1 MRKLVLLPMVA
12 AIALAGCG
20 KKEEA
25 SASGEAGGEKA
36 APAEAAAA
44 GLEMPQ
50 PGEYKQTVEIIEMSI
65 PGMPAAMAAQ
75 MKQSMSANMELTD
88 CLTPGESKEALKQL
102 TSRGMSNE
110 SNCTY
115 EKFDVSGGKIDA
127 VMKCGGDGE
136 KGGGGTF
143 KLAGSFNSTGSD
155 LTVEGDQIV
164 PDMPGGKMHMK
175 MHMVS
180 KRIGE
185 CKG

>member
-1 MRKLVLLPMVA
+1 MRKLVLLPIVA

-25 SASGEAGGEKA
+25 PAGGEAGGEA
-36 APAEAAAA
+36 AKPAEAVAA
-44 GLEMPQ
+44 GLDTPQ
-50 PGEYKQTVEIIEMSI
+50 PGLYKQTVEVLEMSI

-88 CLTPGESKEALKQL
+88 CLTPEEAKEAVKQL
-102 TSRGMSNE
+102 TSRGMNKE

-115 EKFDVSGGKIDA
+115 DKFDVSGGAIDA
-127 VMKCGGDGE
+127 VMKCDGE
-136 KGGGGTF
+136 NGGSGTF
-143 KLAGSFNSTGSD
+143 KLSGSFSSTGSD
-155 LTVEGDQIV
+155 MTVEGDQVV

-180 KRIGE
+180 ERIGE